1 MKTIIL
7 SALKICAF
15 TATIVGVSNAQ
26 GELNNK
32 EVPSIENAPASVP
45 VANAKIDKA
54 LNGYFKNA
62 TNIRW
67 YEIKNNYVIKF
78 NLDGHKNRA
87 LFTKSGHLVYHITY
101 GTEELL
107 PAEVRRVV
115 KSEYYDQKITR
126 VLKVNQDQRT
136 IWVIHMEDQKEFIMA
151 RVEDGQLEETK
162 RMEK

>member
-1 MKTIIL
+1 MKKIIL
-7 SALKICAF
+7 SALKICVF

-67 YEIKNNYVIKF
+67 YEIKNNYVVKF
-78 NLDGHKNRA
+78 KLNGHENRA
-87 LFTKSGHLVYHITY
+87 LFTKNGNLVYHITY
-101 GTEELL
+101 GTEVLL
-107 PAEVRRVV
+107 PADVRSLV
-115 KSEYYDQKITR
+115 KSEYYDQKITK

-136 IWVIHMEDQKEFIMA
+136 IWVVHMEDEKEFILA

>member
-1 MKTIIL
+1 MKKIIL
-7 SALKICAF
+7 SALKICVF

-62 TNIRW
+62 SNIRW
-67 YEIKNNYVIKF
+67 YEIKNNYVVKF
-78 NLDGHKNRA
+78 KLNGHENRA
-87 LFTKSGHLVYHITY
+87 LFTKNGNLVYHITY
-101 GTEELL
+101 GTEGLL
-107 PAEVRRVV
+107 PADVRSLV
-115 KSEYYDQKITR
+115 KSEYYDQKITK

-136 IWVIHMEDQKEFIMA
+136 IWVVHMEDEKEFILA

-162 RMEK
+162 RMVK

>member
-1 MKTIIL
+1 MKTKIL
-7 SALKICAF
+7 TALKICVMS
-15 TATIVGVSNAQ
+15 ATIISVSNAQ
-26 GELNNK
+26 GNLSTK
-32 EVPSIENAPASVP
+32 EVPSTESTPSSVP
-45 VANAKIDKA
+45 VVNIKISRA
-54 LNGYFKNA
+54 LEGYFKNA

-78 NLDGHKNRA
+78 NLNGHQNRT
-87 LFTKSGHLVYHITY
+87 LFTKNGHMIYHIIY
-101 GTEELL
+101 GKEDLL
-107 PAEVRRVV
+107 PAEVRRLV

-162 RMEK
+162 RMAK

>member
-1 MKTIIL
+1 M
-7 SALKICAF
+7 
-15 TATIVGVSNAQ
+15 
-26 GELNNK
+26 
-32 EVPSIENAPASVP
+32 
-45 VANAKIDKA
+45 
-54 LNGYFKNA
+54 
-62 TNIRW
+62 
-67 YEIKNNYVIKF
+67 
-78 NLDGHKNRA
+78 
-87 LFTKSGHLVYHITY
+87 
-101 GTEELL
+101 L

>member
-1 MKTIIL
+1 MKTKIL
-7 SALKICAF
+7 TALKICVMS
-15 TATIVGVSNAQ
+15 ATIISVSNAQ
-26 GELNNK
+26 GNLSTK
-32 EVPSIENAPASVP
+32 EVPSTESTPSSVP
-45 VANAKIDKA
+45 VVNTKITRA
-54 LNGYFKNA
+54 LEGYFKNA

-67 YEIKNNYVIKF
+67 YEIKNNYVVKF
-78 NLDGHKNRA
+78 KLDGHENRA
-87 LFTKSGHLVYHITY
+87 LFTKNGNLVYHITY
-101 GTEELL
+101 GIEGLL
-107 PAEVRRVV
+107 PADVRSLV

>member
-1 MKTIIL
+1 MSATII
-7 SALKICAF
+7 SA
-15 TATIVGVSNAQ
+15 SNAQ
-26 GELNNK
+26 GNLNTK
-32 EVPSIENAPASVP
+32 EVPSTESTPSSVP
-45 VANAKIDKA
+45 VVNIKINRA
-54 LNGYFKNA
+54 LEGYFKNA

-78 NLDGHKNRA
+78 NLDGHQNRA
-87 LFTKSGHLVYHITY
+87 LFTKSGHLVYHIIY
-101 GTEELL
+101 GKEDML
-107 PAEVRRVV
+107 PTEVRKLV

-162 RMEK
+162 RMTK

>member
-1 MKTIIL
+1 MKTKIL
-7 SALKICAF
+7 TALKICVMS
-15 TATIVGVSNAQ
+15 ATIVSVSNAQ
-26 GELNNK
+26 GNLSTK
-32 EVPSIENAPASVP
+32 EVPSTESSPSSVP
-45 VANAKIDKA
+45 VVNTKITRA
-54 LNGYFKNA
+54 LEGYFKNA

-78 NLDGHKNRA
+78 NLGGHQNRA

-107 PAEVRRVV
+107 PGEVRKLV

-136 IWVIHMEDQKEFIMA
+136 IWVIHMEDQKEFIMV

>member
-1 MKTIIL
+1 MKTLIL
-7 SALKICAF
+7 SALKICVF
-15 TATIVGVSNAQ
+15 SATLVSVSNAQ

-67 YEIKNNYVIKF
+67 YEIKNNYVVKF
-78 NLDGHKNRA
+78 KLDGHENRA
-87 LFTKSGHLVYHITY
+87 LFTKTGRLVYHITY
-101 GTEELL
+101 GTEKLL
-107 PAEVRRVV
+107 PAEVRKLV
-115 KSEYYDQKITR
+115 KGEYYDQKITK
-126 VLKVNQDQRT
+126 VLKVKQDQRT
-136 IWVIHMEDQKEFIMA
+136 IWVIHMEDDKEFIMA
-151 RVEDGQLEETK
+151 RVEDGELEETK